1 MGKSD
6 KRNILLFVFMV
17 LGFLLA
23 LQFRSVM
30 SNTSKDAV
38 STAQTIESLKKEL
51 EREKTIG
58 EILKKELEESIVE
71 RDTILRNIVE
81 ERGSEDINEEWERAR
96 ILAGL
101 TEVVGD
107 GVVITLNDASEVVS
121 GVSDPL
127 LHDSSLYEVLNEIK
141 KAQPVAISVNGER
154 IISTTEIV
162 CAGPTTRINRN
173 RYAVPYEIKVIGD
186 SKKIREVFLNS
197 SIVVFEFIPNNIRFQ
212 IKEEKD
218 IVIPKY
224 SGRIDVL
231 TNAVEAVEE

>member
-1 MGKSD
+1 
-6 KRNILLFVFMV
+6 
-17 LGFLLA
+17 
-23 LQFRSVM
+23 
-30 SNTSKDAV
+30 
-38 STAQTIESLKKEL
+38 
-51 EREKTIG
+51 
-58 EILKKELEESIVE
+58 IVE

-107 GVVITLNDASEVVS
+107 GVVITLNDAREVV
-121 GVSDPL
+121 GAVGDPL

-154 IISTTEIV
+154 IISTTAIV
-162 CAGPTTRINRN
+162 CAGPTTRMNRN

>member
-231 TNAVEAVEE
+231 TNAVEVVEE

>member
-71 RDTILRNIVE
+71 R
-81 ERGSEDINEEWERAR
+81 
-96 ILAGL
+96 
-101 TEVVGD
+101 
-107 GVVITLNDASEVVS
+107 
-121 GVSDPL
+121 
-127 LHDSSLYEVLNEIK
+127 EI
-141 KAQPVAISVNGER
+141 QYL
-154 IISTTEIV
+154 EI
-162 CAGPTTRINRN
+162 
-173 RYAVPYEIKVIGD
+173 
-186 SKKIREVFLNS
+186 
-197 SIVVFEFIPNNIRFQ
+197 
-212 IKEEKD
+212 
-218 IVIPKY
+218 
-224 SGRIDVL
+224 
-231 TNAVEAVEE
+231 